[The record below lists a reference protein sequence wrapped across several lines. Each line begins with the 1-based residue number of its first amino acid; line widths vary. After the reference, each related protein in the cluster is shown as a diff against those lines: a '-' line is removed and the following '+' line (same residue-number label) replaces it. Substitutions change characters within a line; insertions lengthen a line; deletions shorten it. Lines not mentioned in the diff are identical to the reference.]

1 MDGKLNCSMNAENAA
16 FTKNRKLNCSMNAE
30 NAAFTKIR
38 HLENRVVETETRLDI
53 LEQETTQLD
62 EALQD
67 ALTGLQETVVTENVD
82 TALLRADSIG
92 TALIAAD
99 DINVKDMTATAI
111 EAETINVDNLENVN
125 VLHGKTVD
133 VEKTIATIGQF
144 TETQTTTA
152 NNSTTN
158 TTELN
163 VDGETNLTGQVNI
176 DGNVTFTK
184 DNGLSKLQGKY
195 LEIDAANVV
204 IDNKNS
210 SEYALYV
217 PGINGDA
224 LFGGSVAVQDTLI
237 AKNLA
242 VIGET
247 YIKDGITL
255 DNPKLENIED
265 GGYSTT
271 ALDVNSDGK
280 VVRVKIA
287 ADATGAVEMLEAN
300 ATRYT
305 SELNPILQRTED
317 DSNFVFQVDTNTF
330 LPMVYDEETVTIP
343 NGDTGNVYTTCS
355 HLDNIY
361 YIKGSEYLKY
371 NFTTGTTNV
380 VAQIDESKNYRTMS
394 ILFGKVLNEDIP
406 AYWCYEDN
414 KMYSLL
420 DGSELEVS
428 FTVGSQSEVMT
439 VYADK
444 NRNTYTGII
453 STDTSFNSILD
464 KGQGVLFEV
473 PGDKDDE
480 GKGYAVDC
488 PAAYINDDT
497 SGPFNG
503 GQLIEVEESS
513 LFLYRLAKD
522 GTYIFSILG
531 YIYTYSKGDSQ
542 PVLHPAT
549 TYNYGFFAGF
559 DYITNTPYTE
569 KMLEVSTENI
579 FVAKDIPVEI
589 NGKYFVDGRWYDK
602 VVTSYEEFMQFIVD
616 TEQNYV
622 STNNYPKYFD
632 VLYNKAGTELIPS
645 SPWNTV
651 SNALTNVKHF
661 YRLIGLRSNMNGD
674 GYFGSDSMTDSGEI
688 GEVRD
693 IESIFT
699 FKQNFDFFAPPSVLR
714 GNVLYENI
722 EFRYVNGFFT
732 SSMVN
737 DLKNCNIFIDGQWT
751 DAQNRVKFEHC
762 EDVYFTVDEINTS
775 TGYPRYYEFNGC
787 NGMFVNSL
795 LSNVQPDITINLS
808 TMLFIKCTSSK
819 VTQYGP
825 GANAHYS
832 ASGRRE
838 ITLV

>member
-1 MDGKLNCSMNAENAA
+1 MNGKLNCSMNG
-16 FTKNRKLNCSMNAE
+16 KLNCSMNAE

-99 DINVKDMTATAI
+99 DIIVKDMTATAI
-111 EAETINVDNLENVN
+111 KAEIIDVDNLENVN

-144 TETQTTTA
+144 TETHTTEA

-163 VDGETNLTGQVNI
+163 VDGETTLIGQVNI

-184 DNGLSKLQGKY
+184 DNGLSKLQGNY
-195 LEIDAANVV
+195 LEIDAAKVV
-204 IDNKNS
+204 IDNKNG

-217 PGINGDA
+217 PGIHGDA
-224 LFGGSVAVQDTLI
+224 LFGGSVAVQDTLMV
-237 AKNLA
+237 KNLA

-247 YIKDGITL
+247 HLTDGITL
-255 DNPKLENIED
+255 DNPKFENIKD

-271 ALDVNSDGK
+271 ALDVNSEGK
-280 VVRVKIA
+280 VVKVKLA
-287 ADATGAVEMLEAN
+287 ANVPGAAEMLVDN

-305 SELNPILQRTED
+305 SELNPIIQRDE
-317 DSNFVFQVDTNTF
+317 NKPYVFQVDTNTF
-330 LPMVYDEETVTIP
+330 LTTVDGGTGMYQAAIP
-343 NGDTGNVYTTCS
+343 NGDTADVNYTCS

-371 NFTTGTTNV
+371 NFTTRTTTF
-380 VAQIDESKNYRTMS
+380 VAQIDESKTYKTMS
-394 ILFGKVLNEDIP
+394 ILFGKVLDEDIP
-406 AYWCYEDN
+406 AYWCAEDN

-420 DGSELEVS
+420 DGSELEVTFDPYNS
-428 FTVGSQSEVMT
+428 DVMT

-444 NRNTYTGII
+444 NGHTYLNVI
-453 STDTSFNSILD
+453 STDTGFNSILD

-473 PGDKDDE
+473 PGEADGDGD
-480 GKGYAVDC
+480 GYAVDC
-488 PAAYINDDT
+488 PAIIIDDVT
-497 SGPFNG
+497 SKTALING
-503 GQLIEVEESS
+503 GQIIDVEKDVMYC
-513 LFLYRLAKD
+513 YRLVKD
-522 GTYIFSILG
+522 DTYIFTFIG
-531 YIYTYSKGDSQ
+531 GVRTYNQGDSYS
-542 PVLHPAT
+542 VAHPST
-549 TYNYGFFAGF
+549 VYNYGFFAGF

-589 NGKYFVDGRWYDK
+589 GGKYFVDGRWYDK

-616 TEQNYV
+616 TENNYV

-632 VLYNKAGTELIPS
+632 VLYNNAGTELIQNN
-645 SPWNTV
+645 PWRT
-651 SNALTNVKHF
+651 LTNGLKKSAKHF

-674 GYFGSDSMTDSGEI
+674 GYFGSDSMTDSGII

-699 FKQNFDFFAPPSVLR
+699 FERNFDFFAPPADIR
-714 GNVLYENI
+714 GNLLYENI

-737 DLKNCNIFIDGQWT
+737 DLKNCNIFIEGQWT
-751 DAQNRVKFEHC
+751 NAQNRVKFEHC
-762 EDVYFTVDEINTS
+762 EDVYFTVDKIDTS
-775 TGYPRYYEFNGC
+775 TGEPHYYDFNGC
-787 NGMFVNSL
+787 NGMFVDSL
-795 LSNVQPDITINLS
+795 LSTVQPDITINFS
-808 TMLFIKCTSSK
+808 TMLFIKCTSNN

-825 GANAHYS
+825 GANAHYTV
-832 ASGRRE
+832 SGRQE
-838 ITLV
+838 ITLI

>member
-1 MDGKLNCSMNAENAA
+1 MDGKLNCSM
-16 FTKNRKLNCSMNAE
+16 TAE

-38 HLENRVVETETRLDI
+38 HLENRVVETEIRLDV

-62 EALQD
+62 EALQN
-67 ALTGLQETVVTENVD
+67 ALTNLGEKVETENVD
-82 TALLRADSIG
+82 TVTLNADIVDA
-92 TALIAAD
+92 TNVEAD
-99 DINVKDMTATAI
+99 IITTPELTATNVN
-111 EAETINVDNLENVN
+111 AESIDVDNLENVN

-144 TETQTTTA
+144 TETQTTVA

-158 TTELN
+158 TEELN
-163 VDGETNLTGQVNI
+163 VSNETNLTGQVNI

-184 DNGLSKLQGKY
+184 DNGLSKLQGNY

-204 IDNKNS
+204 IDNKNNA
-210 SEYALYV
+210 EYALYV
-217 PGINGDA
+217 PGVNGDA
-224 LFGGSVAVQDTLI
+224 LFGGSVAVQDTLA

-242 VIGET
+242 VTGET
-247 YIKDGITL
+247 YFKDGITL

-271 ALDVNSDGK
+271 ALDVDSNGK
-280 VVRVKIA
+280 VVKVKLA
-287 ADATGAVEMLEAN
+287 ANIPGAAEMLEAN
-300 ATRYT
+300 VTRYT
-305 SELNPILQRTED
+305 SELNPILQRDTD

-330 LPMVYDEETVTIP
+330 IPMVYDNTTDETTVTIP
-343 NGDTGNVYTTCS
+343 NGDVGDINTTCS

-371 NFTTGTTNV
+371 NITTRTTTV
-380 VAQIDESKNYRTMS
+380 VAQIDESKHYRTMS
-394 ILFGKVLNEDIP
+394 IIGGKVLNEDIP

-420 DGSELEVS
+420 DGSELEFS
-428 FTVGSQSEVMT
+428 FTVGPQDEVIT

-444 NRNTYTGII
+444 NRKTYIDII

-464 KGQGVLFEV
+464 EGQGVLFEV
-473 PGDKDDE
+473 PGDKDGE
-480 GKGYAVDC
+480 GEGYAVDC
-488 PAAYINDDT
+488 PAIILDMDN
-497 SGPFNG
+497 GRIRLCNG
-503 GQLIEVEESS
+503 GQPVDTEKGSEY
-513 LFLYRLAKD
+513 LYRLAKD
-522 GTYIFSILG
+522 DTYIFSIMG
-531 YIYTYSKGDSQ
+531 YIYTYNKGNSYS
-542 PVLHPAT
+542 VSHYST
-549 TYNYGFFAGF
+549 VYNYGYFAGF

-569 KMLEVSTENI
+569 KLLEVSTENV

-632 VLYNKAGTELIPS
+632 VLYNKAGTELIS
-645 SPWNTV
+645 SNPWNTV
-651 SNALTNVKHF
+651 SNALTKVKHF

-674 GYFGSDSMTDSGEI
+674 GYFGSDSMTDNGEI
-688 GEVRD
+688 GEIRD

-699 FKQNFDFFAPPSVLR
+699 FEQNFDFFAPPSVLK

-722 EFRYVNGFFT
+722 EFRYVKGFFK

-737 DLKNCNIFIDGQWT
+737 DLKNCNIFIEGQWT
-751 DAQNRVKFEHC
+751 NAQNRVTFEHC

-775 TGYPRYYEFNGC
+775 TGYPRYYDFKGC

-795 LSNVQPDITINLS
+795 LSSVQPEIAINLS

-832 ASGRRE
+832 TSGRRE
-838 ITLV
+838 ITLT

>member
-1 MDGKLNCSMNAENAA
+1 MDG
-16 FTKNRKLNCSMNAE
+16 KLNCSMNAE

-92 TALIAAD
+92 TALLTAD
-99 DINVKDMTATAI
+99 DIDVKDMTATTI
-111 EAETINVDNLENVN
+111 EAETIDVDNLENVN

-144 TETQTTTA
+144 TETHTTEA
-152 NNSTTN
+152 NNTTTN

-163 VDGETNLTGQVNI
+163 VDGGTNLIGQVNI
-176 DGNVTFTK
+176 DGDVTFTK
-184 DNGLSKLQGKY
+184 DNGLSKLQGNY

-204 IDNKNS
+204 IDNKNNA
-210 SEYALYV
+210 EYALYV
-217 PGINGDA
+217 PGVNGDA
-224 LFGGSVAVQDTLI
+224 LFGGSVAVQDTLA

-242 VIGET
+242 VTGET
-247 YIKDGITL
+247 YFKDGITL
-255 DNPKLENIED
+255 DNPTLENVTD

-271 ALDVNSDGK
+271 ALDVDSDGK
-280 VVRVKIA
+280 LVKVKIA
-287 ADATGAVEMLEAN
+287 ANVPGAAEMLEAN
-300 ATRYT
+300 VTRYT
-305 SELNPILQRTED
+305 SELNPILQRDTDE
-317 DSNFVFQVDTNTF
+317 NVPFVFQVDTNTF
-330 LPMVYDEETVTIP
+330 LPMTYDEEEMPLAAIP
-343 NGDTGNVYTTCS
+343 NGDTGDIYSTCS

-371 NFTTGTTNV
+371 NITTGTTTV
-380 VAQIDESKNYRTMS
+380 VAQIDENKTYRAMS
-394 ILFGKVLNEDIP
+394 ILGGKVLNEDIP
-406 AYWCYEDN
+406 AYLCYEDN

-428 FTVGSQSEVMT
+428 FTVGPVNEVMT

-444 NRNTYTGII
+444 NGKTYTGIV

-464 KGQGVLFEV
+464 EGQGVLFEV
-473 PGDKDDE
+473 PGEDGDGD
-480 GKGYAVDC
+480 GKGYAVNC
-488 PAAYINDDT
+488 PAAIINMDNGRR
-497 SGPFNG
+497 GPFNA
-503 GQLIEVEESS
+503 GQPIDVEESS
-513 LFLYRLAKD
+513 LFLYRLVKD
-522 GTYIFSILG
+522 DVYLTTDMGA
-531 YIYTYSKGDSQ
+531 IYTYSAGTAAA
-542 PVLHPAT
+542 VLHPST
-549 TYNYGFFAGF
+549 VYNYGFFAGF
-559 DYITNTPYTE
+559 DYITTTPYTE
-569 KMLEVSTENI
+569 KLLEVSTENI
-579 FVAKDIPVEI
+579 FVDKDIPVEI

-632 VLYNKAGTELIPS
+632 VLYNKAGTELIPNN
-645 SPWNTV
+645 PWNTV
-651 SNALTNVKHF
+651 ANALNKKVKHF

-674 GYFGSDSMTDSGEI
+674 GYFGSDSMTDNGEI

-699 FKQNFDFFAPPSVLR
+699 FEQNFDFFAPPSILN
-714 GNVLYENI
+714 GNLLYENI
-722 EFRYVNGFFT
+722 EFRYVNGFFK

-737 DLKNCNIFIDGQWT
+737 DLKNCNIFIEGQWT
-751 DAQNRVKFEHC
+751 NAQNRVKFEHC
-762 EDVYFTVDEINTS
+762 EDVYFTADDINTS
-775 TGYPRYYEFNGC
+775 TGYPRYYDFNGC
-787 NGMFVNSL
+787 NGMFVDTL
-795 LSNVQPDITINLS
+795 LSSVQPDITINLS
-808 TMLFIKCTSSK
+808 TMLFIKCTSNS
-819 VTQYGP
+819 VQQYGP

-832 ASGRRE
+832 VSGRRE